1 MTAQTVPHDFAQ
13 GEPGASEDEA
23 VCAFPG
29 CDQHA
34 VPGSTFCGDEEHSH
48 LQDVEGDSATDGTQ
62 NPLNETAG
70 FNDGTGLRRQK
81 KPRHRS
87 RTQGGFAS
95 GEVRVTGETDQ
106 GMWVS
111 GTAIVYGVRTVITDV
126 FGEFGERIRQ
136 GAAAHLTGSN
146 VALLANHDGLP
157 LARTTTSTLQ
167 LRDLPHG
174 MDFRA
179 VLDLE
184 MPLAQ
189 DVISA
194 IRTGNLSGCS
204 FAFTVADGGDTWNKS
219 MSERE
224 IFRFAKVP
232 EISCVTFP
240 AYPTTTVGL
249 DFSPEVSAAQAQ
261 LRRLS
266 MRGEQVRLIA
276 NRLDTTRSAA

>member
-1 MTAQTVPHDFAQ
+1 M
-13 GEPGASEDEA
+13 
-23 VCAFPG
+23 
-29 CDQHA
+29 
-34 VPGSTFCGDEEHSH
+34 
-48 LQDVEGDSATDGTQ
+48 
-62 NPLNETAG
+62 
-70 FNDGTGLRRQK
+70 
-81 KPRHRS
+81 
-87 RTQGGFAS
+87 
-95 GEVRVTGETDQ
+95 RVTGETDQ
-106 GMWVS
+106 GVWIS

-126 FGEFGERIRQ
+126 FGEFGERIRT

-157 LARTTTSTLQ
+157 LARTTTSSLQ

-174 MDFRA
+174 VDFRA
-179 VLDLE
+179 VLDPE

-189 DVISA
+189 DVGS
-194 IRTGNLSGCS
+194 RDPHREPVGLP
-204 FAFTVADGGDTWNKS
+204 FAFTVADGGDKWNKS

-232 EISCVTFP
+232 EISCATFP